1 MVFDLGQF
9 KGVGVCKTLR
19 PSASHLKKNTIAIGT
34 GLDSKQSLLGER
46 EIAFFFLLD
55 HGIDTLLFR
64 FFFIKFFTFNH
75 GRIMCQQTV
84 TSQQNDNRKNNFFH
98 ANKDMMF
105 NVNLGKNSMTSEVVY
120 EGGLRTTCTHLR
132 SGNSFE
138 TDAPVDNN
146 GKGERFSPT
155 DLMATSLATCMIT
168 VMGIKARSM
177 GFDLENVKIEVEKIM
192 KSDPR
197 RIGGIN
203 LFFSISGVPC
213 QS

>member
-1 MVFDLGQF
+1 
-9 KGVGVCKTLR
+9 
-19 PSASHLKKNTIAIGT
+19 
-34 GLDSKQSLLGER
+34 
-46 EIAFFFLLD
+46 
-55 HGIDTLLFR
+55 
-64 FFFIKFFTFNH
+64 
-75 GRIMCQQTV
+75 
-84 TSQQNDNRKNNFFH
+84 
-98 ANKDMMF
+98 MMF

-177 GFDLENVKIEVEKIM
+177 GFDLEQVRVEVEKIM

-197 RIGGIN
+197 RVGRIN
-203 LFFSISGVPC
+203 LFFHFPDSLTETDEKTKELLKHIGNHCPVWLSLHPDIEINVDWG
-213 QS
+213 SWK